1 MTNDLPK
8 QPRPP
13 TTVYTHYPKS
23 TQKPMENTNSV
34 EKFVSFF
41 KALETGEQNELMQ
54 LVYEEHKVRNIVRT
68 FSSMPTD
75 QRRSVFQR
83 LGLPQDLLSRIPPPV
98 SMQEGEIEVEWQEWQ
113 GKKS

>member
-1 MTNDLPK
+1 MNRESL
-8 QPRPP
+8 
-13 TTVYTHYPKS
+13 KS
-23 TQKPMENTNSV
+23 TRQPMDNTNSV
-34 EKFVSFF
+34 EKFITFF
-41 KALETGEQNELMQ
+41 KGLEVGEQNELIQ
-54 LVYEEHKVRNIVRT
+54 LVYEEHKIRNVVRT

-113 GKKS
+113 GNNSQ

>member
-1 MTNDLPK
+1 MNYVSL
-8 QPRPP
+8 
-13 TTVYTHYPKS
+13 KS
-23 TQKPMENTNSV
+23 TQQLIDSTNSL
-34 EKFVSFF
+34 EIFISFF
-41 KALETGEQNELMQ
+41 KGLEVGEQNELMQ
-54 LVYEEHKVRNIVRT
+54 LVYEEHKVRNVVKT

-113 GKKS
+113 GKNS

>member
-1 MTNDLPK
+1 MD
-8 QPRPP
+8 
-13 TTVYTHYPKS
+13 
-23 TQKPMENTNSV
+23 NTNSL
-34 EKFVSFF
+34 EKFISFF
-41 KALETGEQNELMQ
+41 KGLEAGEQNELMQ
-54 LVYEEHKVRNIVRT
+54 LVYEEYKVRNVVRT

-113 GKKS
+113 GNNSQ

>member
-1 MTNDLPK
+1 MNRANPK
-8 QPRPP
+8 PTQQP
-13 TTVYTHYPKS
+13 
-23 TQKPMENTNSV
+23 MDNTNSV
-34 EKFVSFF
+34 EKFVTFF
-41 KALETGEQNELMQ
+41 KGLQAEEQNELMQ
-54 LVYEEHKVRNIVRT
+54 LVYEEHKVRNVVKT

-113 GKKS
+113 GKNSQ

>member
-1 MTNDLPK
+1 MNKANLK
-8 QPRPP
+8 P
-13 TTVYTHYPKS
+13 TP
-23 TQKPMENTNSV
+23 KPMENTNSV
-34 EKFVSFF
+34 EKFISFF
-41 KALETGEQNELMQ
+41 KGLEAGEQNELMQ
-54 LVYEEHKVRNIVRT
+54 LVYEEHKVRNVVRT

-113 GKKS
+113 GKNSQ

>member
-1 MTNDLPK
+1 MNRESL
-8 QPRPP
+8 
-13 TTVYTHYPKS
+13 KS
-23 TQKPMENTNSV
+23 TRIPMDNTNSV
-34 EKFVSFF
+34 EKFITFF
-41 KALETGEQNELMQ
+41 KGLEVGEQNELIQ
-54 LVYEEHKVRNIVRT
+54 LVYEEHKIRNVVRT

-113 GKKS
+113 GKNSQ

>member
-1 MTNDLPK
+1 MNGANPK
-8 QPRPP
+8 PTQQP
-13 TTVYTHYPKS
+13 
-23 TQKPMENTNSV
+23 MDNTNSV

-41 KALETGEQNELMQ
+41 KGLQAEEQNELMQ
-54 LVYEEHKVRNIVRT
+54 LVYEEHKVRNVVKT

-75 QRRSVFQR
+75 QRRSVFER

-113 GKKS
+113 GKNSQ

>member
-1 MTNDLPK
+1 MNRESL
-8 QPRPP
+8 
-13 TTVYTHYPKS
+13 KS
-23 TQKPMENTNSV
+23 TRQPMENTNSI
-34 EKFVSFF
+34 EKFITFF
-41 KALETGEQNELMQ
+41 KGLEVGEQNELIQ
-54 LVYEEHKVRNIVRT
+54 LVYEEHKIRNVVRT

-113 GKKS
+113 GKNSQ